1 VDGLAGERP
10 AVGRGVVGRSWAA
23 VILDVRERF
32 EVGNGDGEGENY
44 TADEGKWGKGE
55 EMT

>member
-1 VDGLAGERP
+1 V
-10 AVGRGVVGRSWAA
+10 A

-32 EVGNGDGEGENY
+32 EVGNGDGKGENS
-44 TADEGKWGKGE
+44 TADGGKWGKGE